1 MIWLTL
7 RTLALVAGI
16 YMLAIVYHH
25 RKSVR

>member
-16 YMLAIVYHH
+16 YMLAIVYHN
-25 RKSVR
+25 RKSIR